1 MLELRCAERHE
12 MKYISMSC
20 VAVSCTW
27 CTVLRLRNV
36 YSIEPAWCS
45 LYYRSDMQE
54 QKARWSVLVWQRN
67 GLLKD
72 SSPPLFFS
80 CVFLGGLW
88 THGKVNSLWGH
99 SSCLATEKK
108 HFCLNFFKCSRVPVS
123 ALAHVSRSER
133 ADAAHITSS
142 LVLTSRF
149 FGTLTLFFFNRSYR
163 QFPPFLR
170 CLRDGS
176 ADWTKAG
183 GQRSHIFSCE
193 TNTPGVP
200 GGYRNPESFFSAGT
214 SPDTPLPPLQR
225 CSESRDLGQAQRES
239 HYSPIGVSCDLKD
252 R

>member
-149 FGTLTLFFFNRSYR
+149 FSTLTLFFLTAPTDSSRLSWGACETGAQTEQKQEVKGHTFSVVRLIR
-163 QFPPFLR
+163 QVYLEGTETRRAFFQQGPAQTHPFLR
-170 CLRDGS
+170 FKGV
-176 ADWTKAG
+176 AKAG
-183 GQRSHIFSCE
+183 TWAKLSGRVI
-193 TNTPGVP
+193 T
-200 GGYRNPESFFSAGT
+200 
-214 SPDTPLPPLQR
+214 
-225 CSESRDLGQAQRES
+225 AQ
-239 HYSPIGVSCDLKD
+239 
-252 R
+252 